1 MILVVIQHVVDGIN
15 TCQHQ
20 KNDRKEDNNITETY
34 SQLQRE
40 QEQAVTKALDESKDN
55 IKKTTNEARRE
66 IPRYTD
72 VVSDYQENTVQ
83 AIREVA
89 DSYIE
94 SQKDIIVN
102 SFQLWSNWMISPRQ
116 IAEDYS
122 NAVSS
127 LADNAVSA
135 TRLTNNAI
143 SANLQAFNTSV
154 QTAKESVKELSKMS
168 GNTIKAVQQVSKY
181 PDRHFSQSD
190 RTVDTSTNTID
201 RQQEFSQSIFF
212 WNNFL
217 KTNTMLVSKRPN
229 ILTGSLFSA

>member
-1 MILVVIQHVVDGIN
+1 MSISANIFKRIQFYEGMIPLIPLYTIQYLTILVIIYHVVN
-15 TCQHQ
+15 STKQMSTSKKQ
-20 KNDRKEDNNITETY
+20 DRKEDNSINETY

-40 QEQAVTKALDESKDN
+40 QEQAVTRALDESKDN

-116 IAEDYS
+116 IAEEYS
-122 NAVSS
+122 NAVST

-135 TRLTNNAI
+135 TRLANNTI
-143 SANLQAFNTSV
+143 SANLQVFNTSV
-154 QTAKESVKELSKMS
+154 QTAKENAKELSKIS
-168 GNTIKAVQQVSKY
+168 GNTIKAFQQVSKH
-181 PDRHFSQSD
+181 PDRHF
-190 RTVDTSTNTID
+190 V
-201 RQQEFSQSIFF
+201 
-212 WNNFL
+212 
-217 KTNTMLVSKRPN
+217 
-229 ILTGSLFSA
+229 A

>member
-1 MILVVIQHVVDGIN
+1 MSTSKKQ
-15 TCQHQ
+15 QEQ
-20 KNDRKEDNNITETY
+20 KEDNNSNNITETY

-40 QEQAVTKALDESKDN
+40 QEQAITKALDESKDN

-94 SQKDIIVN
+94 TQKDIIVN
-102 SFQLWSNWMISPRQ
+102 SYQLWSNWMISPIQ

-122 NAVSS
+122 KVVSN
-127 LADNAVSA
+127 LADNAIST
-135 TRLTNNAI
+135 TRLANNAI

-154 QTAKESVKELSKMS
+154 QTAKENAKELSKIS
-168 GNTIKAVQQVSKY
+168 GNTIKTFQHGSKY
-181 PDRHFSQSD
+181 SDRHF
-190 RTVDTSTNTID
+190 VH
-201 RQQEFSQSIFF
+201 
-212 WNNFL
+212 
-217 KTNTMLVSKRPN
+217 
-229 ILTGSLFSA
+229 G

>member
-1 MILVVIQHVVDGIN
+1 VTTSKKQ
-15 TCQHQ
+15 
-20 KNDRKEDNNITETY
+20 DRKEDNNKNETY
-34 SQLQRE
+34 SHLQRE
-40 QEQAVTKALDESKDN
+40 QEQAVTIALDESKDN

-89 DSYIE
+89 DTYIE

-116 IAEDYS
+116 ISEDYS
-122 NAVSS
+122 SAISN

-135 TRLTNNAI
+135 TRLVNNAI

-154 QTAKESVKELSKMS
+154 QSAKESAKELSKMS
-168 GNTIKAVQQVSKY
+168 GNTIKAFQQVSKH
-181 PDRHFSQSD
+181 PDRHFVRS
-190 RTVDTSTNTID
+190 
-201 RQQEFSQSIFF
+201 
-212 WNNFL
+212 
-217 KTNTMLVSKRPN
+217 LVEQ
-229 ILTGSLFSA
+229 

>member
-1 MILVVIQHVVDGIN
+1 MSTTKKQ
-15 TCQHQ
+15 
-20 KNDRKEDNNITETY
+20 DRKEDNNNNITETY

-40 QEQAVTKALDESKDN
+40 QEQAITKALDESKDN
-55 IKKTTNEARRE
+55 IRKTTNEARRE

-102 SFQLWSNWMISPRQ
+102 SYQLWSNWMISPRQ

-122 NAVSS
+122 NAVST
-127 LADNAVSA
+127 LADNAISA
-135 TRLTNNAI
+135 TRLANNAI

-154 QTAKESVKELSKMS
+154 QTAKENAKELSKIGGS
-168 GNTIKAVQQVSKY
+168 TIKAFQQVSKH
-181 PDRHFSQSD
+181 PADRVFAHS
-190 RTVDTSTNTID
+190 
-201 RQQEFSQSIFF
+201 
-212 WNNFL
+212 
-217 KTNTMLVSKRPN
+217 
-229 ILTGSLFSA
+229 

>member
-1 MILVVIQHVVDGIN
+1 MSTSKKQ
-15 TCQHQ
+15 
-20 KNDRKEDNNITETY
+20 DRKEDNNINETY

-102 SFQLWSNWMISPRQ
+102 SSQVWSNWMISPRQ
-116 IAEDYS
+116 IAEEYS
-122 NAVSS
+122 NAISS

-135 TRLTNNAI
+135 TRLANNTV

-154 QTAKESVKELSKMS
+154 QTAKENAKELSKIS
-168 GNTIKAVQQVSKY
+168 ANTIKAFQQVSKH
-181 PDRHFSQSD
+181 PDRHF
-190 RTVDTSTNTID
+190 I
-201 RQQEFSQSIFF
+201 
-212 WNNFL
+212 
-217 KTNTMLVSKRPN
+217 
-229 ILTGSLFSA
+229 A

>member
-1 MILVVIQHVVDGIN
+1 MSTTKKQ
-15 TCQHQ
+15 
-20 KNDRKEDNNITETY
+20 DRKEDNNNNISETY

-40 QEQAVTKALDESKDN
+40 QEQAITKALDESRDN

-72 VVSDYQENTVQ
+72 VISDYQENTVQ

-89 DSYIE
+89 DTYIE

-116 IAEDYS
+116 VAEDYS
-122 NAVSS
+122 NAVGN
-127 LADNAVSA
+127 LADNAISA

-154 QTAKESVKELSKMS
+154 QAAKENIKEFSKMS
-168 GNTIKAVQQVSKY
+168 GNTVKTFQQVSKY
-181 PDRHFSQSD
+181 PDRHFVRSP
-190 RTVDTSTNTID
+190 VE
-201 RQQEFSQSIFF
+201 QQ
-212 WNNFL
+212 
-217 KTNTMLVSKRPN
+217 
-229 ILTGSLFSA
+229 